1 MKWLIDIS
9 EETITD
15 LRHKNNLTEVDVAV
29 MNGTPC
35 NGLIPLEELQEL
47 RDRIFYNPIFNPKW
61 EKPYKDI
68 FVYKSEIMEDFDNKI
83 KELTD
88 GNIL

>member
-29 MNGTPC
+29 MHGTPC

-47 RDRIFYNPIFNPKW
+47 RDRIFYNPIFNPEW

-68 FVYKSEIMEDFDNKI
+68 SIYKSEIMADFDNKI